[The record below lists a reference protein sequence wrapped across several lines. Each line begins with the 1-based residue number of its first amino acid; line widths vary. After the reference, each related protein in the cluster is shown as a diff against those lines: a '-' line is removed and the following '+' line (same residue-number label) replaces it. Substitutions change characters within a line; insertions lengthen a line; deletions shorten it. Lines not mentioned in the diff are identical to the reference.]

1 MNTIRNCISRRRIY
15 FVALILILVVSSS
28 SALFA
33 QTAPMAQRLSPD
45 TVFCIQWH
53 GKQSLGDGGN
63 KNHVLQ
69 LMEDPAFAP
78 AWLSLASRL
87 HQERY
92 KPGVKDSGVTLPDV
106 ISFLDNPTAF
116 GVAAIP
122 NESQASTQDGTLAHF
137 GVFVVYDATGKR
149 DLIQKWKDLGR
160 AASKVPVEIT
170 KYDFGGTTVEVQAAG
185 KNVSYSAQAD
195 NYFLGSDQKQVI
207 EDLVRRF
214 RGANAPATSLAQ
226 VLEYQ
231 EIRKFVG
238 TDPAVEWF
246 GRIPNLDELSPR
258 GPNGKTMSKLTKNIQ
273 LEKIHVAGGGLSF
286 AGEATRMRGAVLGD
300 TSPGGLFDL
309 EGASTDAFQ
318 TQAVVNGS
326 SNFSISRFNLLAMY
340 QLFRGAA
347 MGMLPPQQSGNILIL
362 EGAAQ
367 KFLGMSIADA
377 LALIRDEVASASSY
391 SADGSIEQLYAVTI
405 QNSDAVLRVL
415 RAVIGS
421 MVVAEDSSGSA
432 TYLDVAYPYTDPQTG
447 MHRKKFYYL
456 AVTPQMVLIAP
467 RKAMLRE
474 TVQRLGSQLAV
485 APAGGV
491 FANPEYSQL
500 RSLLPGKLSAESAT
514 DLTEIP
520 LDKLLA
526 KLEMPSAESAKEKNG
541 PPPDLSWL
549 KPEVVSR
556 HLHMVLSGLWKDSG
570 GVYFD
575 SYIQ

>member
-1 MNTIRNCISRRRIY
+1 
-15 FVALILILVVSSS
+15 
-28 SALFA
+28 
-33 QTAPMAQRLSPD
+33 
-45 TVFCIQWH
+45 
-53 GKQSLGDGGN
+53 
-63 KNHVLQ
+63 
-69 LMEDPAFAP
+69 
-78 AWLSLASRL
+78 
-87 HQERY
+87 
-92 KPGVKDSGVTLPDV
+92 
-106 ISFLDNPTAF
+106 
-116 GVAAIP
+116 
-122 NESQASTQDGTLAHF
+122 
-137 GVFVVYDATGKR
+137 
-149 DLIQKWKDLGR
+149 
-160 AASKVPVEIT
+160 
-170 KYDFGGTTVEVQAAG
+170 
-185 KNVSYSAQAD
+185 
-195 NYFLGSDQKQVI
+195 
-207 EDLVRRF
+207 
-214 RGANAPATSLAQ
+214 
-226 VLEYQ
+226 
-231 EIRKFVG
+231 
-238 TDPAVEWF
+238 
-246 GRIPNLDELSPR
+246 
-258 GPNGKTMSKLTKNIQ
+258 MSKLTKNIQ

>member
-1 MNTIRNCISRRRIY
+1 MNTMRNCISRRRLF
-15 FVALILILVVSSS
+15 FVVLILVFVFSSS

-53 GKQSLGDGGN
+53 GKQSLGDAAN
-63 KNHVLQ
+63 KNRVLQ
-69 LMEDPAFAP
+69 LLEDPAFAP
-78 AWLSLASRL
+78 VWLSLASRL
-87 HQERY
+87 QQERL
-92 KPGVKDSGVTLPDV
+92 KTGVADSGVTLPDV
-106 ISFLDNPTAF
+106 ISFLDNPMAF

-122 NESQASTQDGTLAHF
+122 NAPQASTEDAAPAHF
-137 GVFVVYDATGKR
+137 GVFVVYDATGKS

-170 KYDFGGTTVEVQAAG
+170 KYDFDGTTVEVRAAG
-185 KNVSYSAQAD
+185 KNVSYSAQTD
-195 NYFLGSDQKQVI
+195 NYFLGADQKQVI
-207 EDLVRRF
+207 EDLVKRF
-214 RGANAPATSLAQ
+214 RGANAPTTSLAQ
-226 VLEYQ
+226 VPQYQ
-231 EIRKFVG
+231 EIRRFVG
-238 TDPAVEWF
+238 ADAAVEWF
-246 GRIPNLDELSPR
+246 GRIPNLDQLSPR
-258 GPNGKTMSKLTKNIQ
+258 GPNGEAMSKLAKNIQ
-273 LEKIHVAGGGLSF
+273 LEKIHVAGGDLSF
-286 AGEATRMRGAVLGD
+286 AGETTRMRGAVLGD

-340 QLFRGAA
+340 QLLRGAA
-347 MGMLPPQQSGNILIL
+347 MGMLPPQQSANILIV

-367 KFLGMSIADA
+367 RFLGMSIADG
-377 LALIRDEVASASSY
+377 LGLLRGEVASASSY

-405 QNSDAVLRVL
+405 QNPDAVLRVL

-421 MVVAEDSSGSA
+421 MVVAEDSLGST

-447 MHRKKFYYL
+447 MHRKRFYYV
-456 AVTPQMVLIAP
+456 AVTPQMVLISP
-467 RKAMLRE
+467 RKAMLHE
-474 TVQRLGSQLAV
+474 TVQRLGSQPGV
-485 APAGGV
+485 ATAGGV
-491 FANPEYSQL
+491 FQNSEYSQL

-526 KLEMPSAESAKEKNG
+526 KLEMQSGESAKAKNG

-556 HLHMVLSGLWKDSG
+556 HLHMMLSGLWKDSS

-575 SYIQ
+575 CYIQ